1 MDRRIF
7 IKTLTGAGVVAYSS
21 LLFPNVIT
29 SKKSKNFL
37 ASDFDL
43 VAVRGG
49 EPEIMFDRAIESLG
63 GMQTFV
69 KKNQKVLVKPNI
81 AWDVV
86 PEKAANTNP
95 KLVARI
101 IEHCLKAGA
110 KDVYVFDHTCDN
122 WQRAYR
128 NSGIEK
134 AVRDSGGKMVPG
146 NDERLY
152 QNYDIKS
159 GKRLRTTKIH
169 ELVFDTDVFIN
180 VPILKHHSSTKLT
193 IAMKNLMGIIYD
205 RGFWHKNDLNQ
216 CIADFATLQKPLLN
230 VVDCYRVLKR
240 NGPRGVSLADVATY
254 KALVISKDIVAADA
268 ASTRIFGLE
277 AEDIPHIRIADQ
289 MKVGTKNLSNLKIN
303 RINLN

>member
-101 IEHCLKAGA
+101 IEHCLNAGA

-205 RGFWHKNDLNQ
+205 RGYWHKNDLNQ

>member
-63 GMQTFV
+63 GMQAFV

-101 IEHCLKAGA
+101 IEHCLNAGA

-205 RGFWHKNDLNQ
+205 RGYWHKNDLNQ